1 MLRSISHGNVGRND
15 TGYSDH
21 RDLEAVLDCIDAE
34 KLVEALSPPA
44 GQRGPKGYDRE
55 GVVRALIAM
64 RLLGIPTVSE
74 LHRELDNNP
83 ALRRVCGMDRP
94 GALPSADTI
103 RRVRRRLVE
112 LAGTLREAI
121 GETPAAADLWI
132 VTPSKTYS
140 RGVRPRP
147 QCRARGRDTLERR
160 AGGWRFPGA

>member
-1 MLRSISHGNVGRND
+1 MRRGR
-15 TGYSDH
+15 
-21 RDLEAVLDCIDAE
+21 RR
-34 KLVEALSPPA
+34 ALSPPA

-64 RLLGIPTVSE
+64 RLLGIPTVSA

-121 GETPAAADLWI
+121 GETITELKKYLPDLGCEVAVDSTKI
-132 VTPSKTYS
+132 RSYS
-140 RGVRPRP
+140 EGNKKLSSDPE
-147 QCRARGRDTLERR
+147 GS
-160 AGGWRFPGA
+160 